1 MSVYVIIFVIN
12 SGAEFY
18 QELNILSSNGDDP
31 VNLTGYAA
39 TSMMRKHAESTVK
52 TADFVVGITSAAK
65 GTVSL
70 GLGSTVTAVLKEG
83 RYVYDLMLTTDMNTR
98 SIVVEGMALVR
109 SGISS

>member
-1 MSVYVIIFVIN
+1 MSVYVNNIVIN

-18 QELNILSSNGDDP
+18 QELNILSSNGDDAI
-31 VNLTGYAA
+31 NLTGYAA
-39 TSMMRKHAESTVK
+39 TSMMRKHAESTTK